1 MKKIQSAKWLRRMA
15 AVLAAAMLCVSL
27 SGCNIIT
34 LVQNWGAVGEE
45 TIESQYGDYS
55 LTVTS
60 GWADATDELNDAAVL
75 EVADKVR
82 EKYVVVIPYSWD
94 EVDEDMTLEEFA
106 DYVSQD
112 IVGNIDNGRR
122 TSEPDATVEGKSAP
136 SYQVTGAID
145 DLEVTYWITCSEA
158 EEGYFQTIGWTLK
171 NMANKNKDDIQ
182 TVMHSLKVG

>member
-1 MKKIQSAKWLRRMA
+1 MKKIHSAKWLRRMA

-60 GWADATDELNDAAVL
+60 GWVDATGLLDPSAVL

-82 EKYVVVIPYSWD
+82 EKYVVVLLYTWD
-94 EVDEDMTLEEFA
+94 EVVEDMTLEEFS
-106 DYVSQD
+106 DYVSKYYSE
-112 IVGNIDNGRR
+112 NIDNGRR

-136 SYQVTGAID
+136 SYQVTGSVD
-145 DLEVTYWITCSEA
+145 GLDLTYWITCSEA